1 MNRKYIIIICCCL
14 FVIVLLSFLLPFAD
28 NFPENYNSNLTLKQQ
43 IEQYKKIVE
52 LVRDKTLAVQSNGCI
67 ILPEEHK
74 HLSDSGE
81 CFLVQFNDDTAI
93 YFYSYRGILGASKG
107 HLYITDQLCY
117 MDYIN
122 TDVYVP
128 TRNFVNIIELDDSL
142 YSVSTE

>member
-1 MNRKYIIIICCCL
+1 M
-14 FVIVLLSFLLPFAD
+14 IVLLSFLLPLVN
-28 NFPENYNSNLTLKQQ
+28 NFSQNYNSNLTVKQQ

-67 ILPEEHK
+67 ILPEEYK

-81 CFLVQFNDDTAI
+81 CFLVEFNDNTAI

-107 HLYITDQLCY
+107 YLYINDQLYY

-128 TRNFVNIIELDDSL
+128 TMDFVNIIELDNSL